1 MNILIRADSSS
12 QIGTGHIMR
21 DLVLARQ
28 LRAQYPHSTVIF
40 ATMELLGNI
49 NQRIIEAGYP
59 CVTLKDDTRETLDV
73 IIVQHQIDL
82 MVIDHYGIDSD
93 YECWIKTQHPMLTL
107 LCVDDTYELHHCDIL
122 LNPNVYA
129 DEVRYKGIVPEHCEL
144 RCGAQYA
151 LLRDEF
157 KFEKQQVR
165 EKNTIFVG
173 MGGTDPDN
181 VTLEVLKVLDSVV
194 PVAINVVTST
204 ANQNLDVLKDFIAT
218 RPQIN
223 LHINTTQVARLMNQ
237 ACLAIVAP
245 SVILNELLY
254 LSVPFIAIQIADNQR
269 EMVSYLTKQHK
280 TVLCGFKK
288 EDFTKAVHSKL
299 NEYVS
304 LISFTELS
312 LKEKEEILRW
322 RNHPSIR
329 RWMYTTEEV
338 MLSQHLEFIEL
349 LKNRTDKLYF
359 MVKWFD
365 TPIGVIDLNEI
376 TPESCLL
383 GLYADPNSQL
393 RGIGKLLMNQIIRY
407 AFDEL
412 YVSVLRLEVFAEN
425 ERAIKL
431 YQNLGFNPSGE
442 KIVNQKHVLC
452 MELNNENRNI

>member
-49 NQRIIEAGYP
+49 NQRIIEAEYP

-73 IIVQHQIDL
+73 VIVQHKIDL
-82 MVIDHYGIDSD
+82 MVIDHYGIGSD

-107 LCVDDTYELHHCDIL
+107 LCVDDTYEPHHCDIL

-129 DEVRYKGIVPEHCEL
+129 DEARYKGIVPEHCEL
-144 RCGAQYA
+144 RCGVKYA
-151 LLRDEF
+151 LLREEF
-157 KFEKQQVR
+157 EFEKQQVR

-194 PVAINVVTST
+194 SIAINVVTST

-218 RPQIN
+218 RPNIN

-269 EMVSYLTKQHK
+269 EMTRYLIARQEMILQDFNTSLFANALHKKTLNTK
-280 TVLCGFKK
+280 
-288 EDFTKAVHSKL
+288 
-299 NEYVS
+299 
-304 LISFTELS
+304 
-312 LKEKEEILRW
+312 
-322 RNHPSIR
+322 
-329 RWMYTTEEV
+329 
-338 MLSQHLEFIEL
+338 
-349 LKNRTDKLYF
+349 
-359 MVKWFD
+359 
-365 TPIGVIDLNEI
+365 
-376 TPESCLL
+376 L
-383 GLYADPNSQL
+383 GQL
-393 RGIGKLLMNQIIRY
+393 WN
-407 AFDEL
+407 
-412 YVSVLRLEVFAEN
+412 
-425 ERAIKL
+425 
-431 YQNLGFNPSGE
+431 
-442 KIVNQKHVLC
+442 
-452 MELNNENRNI
+452 

>member
-28 LRAQYPHSTVIF
+28 LRVQYPHSTVIF

-107 LCVDDTYELHHCDIL
+107 LCVDDTYELHHCDVL

-129 DEVRYKGIVPEHCEL
+129 DEARYKGIVPEHCEL
-144 RCGAQYA
+144 RCGVKYA
-151 LLRDEF
+151 LLREEF
-157 KFEKQQVR
+157 EFEKQQVH

-194 PVAINVVTST
+194 SIAINVVTST
-204 ANQNLDVLKDFIAT
+204 ANQNLDVLKDFIAN
-218 RPQIN
+218 RPNIN

-269 EMVSYLTKQHK
+269 EMVNYLQINNHA
-280 TVLCGFKK
+280 F
-288 EDFTKAVHSKL
+288 
-299 NEYVS
+299 
-304 LISFTELS
+304 
-312 LKEKEEILRW
+312 LR
-322 RNHPSIR
+322 N
-329 RWMYTTEEV
+329 
-338 MLSQHLEFIEL
+338 F
-349 LKNRTDKLYF
+349 
-359 MVKWFD
+359 
-365 TPIGVIDLNEI
+365 
-376 TPESCLL
+376 
-383 GLYADPNSQL
+383 NSVQL
-393 RGIGKLLMNQIIRY
+393 HKLLINKP
-407 AFDEL
+407 L
-412 YVSVLRLEVFAEN
+412 HSTN
-425 ERAIKL
+425 
-431 YQNLGFNPSGE
+431 
-442 KIVNQKHVLC
+442 
-452 MELNNENRNI
+452 